1 MLKLD
6 KKVIKFFLWIFT
18 IVCIV
23 WYAILQFRV
32 SHLTGN
38 IVYNIDES
46 DIKSFIQFFSDIV
59 CFFSV
64 FVNWVVISEIILFF
78 VDEIDDIG
86 FVTRKEIYFPTG
98 FYTFVSLISSFIVI
112 YTLNRVWNEY
122 GQIDVTDFY
131 SLKEYK
137 IIKIIQ
143 NSFLAVYYLAI
154 LLHISIKRQFGLIQ
168 ILKLFLIFAIIYVAI
183 LFLTEVQKYVKFI

>member
-46 DIKSFIQFFSDIV
+46 DIKSFIQFFSDTR
-59 CFFSV
+59 FFS
-64 FVNWVVISEIILFF
+64 F
-78 VDEIDDIG
+78 
-86 FVTRKEIYFPTG
+86 
-98 FYTFVSLISSFIVI
+98 
-112 YTLNRVWNEY
+112 
-122 GQIDVTDFY
+122 
-131 SLKEYK
+131 
-137 IIKIIQ
+137 
-143 NSFLAVYYLAI
+143 
-154 LLHISIKRQFGLIQ
+154 
-168 ILKLFLIFAIIYVAI
+168 
-183 LFLTEVQKYVKFI
+183 